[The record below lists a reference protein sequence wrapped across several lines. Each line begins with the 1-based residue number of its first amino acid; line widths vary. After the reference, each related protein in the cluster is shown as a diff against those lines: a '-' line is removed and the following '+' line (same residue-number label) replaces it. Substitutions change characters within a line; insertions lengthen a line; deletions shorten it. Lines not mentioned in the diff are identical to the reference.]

1 MLILAEA
8 NTLKPTSFAGSRRLK
23 DVTSVWK
30 GKTAADSQW
39 DQHVSRT
46 FSTLENCRI
55 WVYKLNCVGHRRFL
69 FSPRQAETSFHKQAF
84 DRRRLL
90 MSRATTFMF
99 ILNWR
104 PACTPSGASCQNNA
118 LMDRWLGSCSLM
130 TMNISDTACDIC
142 LLMPHYVAGK
152 YPKYLAWHP
161 TRLPLEKL
169 TS

>member
-1 MLILAEA
+1 MLILTEA
-8 NTLKPTSFAGSRRLK
+8 NTLKPTSFAGIGWLK

-46 FSTLENCRI
+46 FSILWKI
-55 WVYKLNCVGHRRFL
+55 ADSRFISL
-69 FSPRQAETSFHKQAF
+69 IVLVTEGFCFFPHCAETSFNKQAF
-84 DRRRLL
+84 HCRRLL

-118 LMDRWLGSCSLM
+118 LMDRWLGSCCLM
-130 TMNISDTACDIC
+130 TMNILDTCDIC

-152 YPKYLAWHP
+152 YPKYLAWSP